1 MDAIRKKMQS
11 LKSETDSLYA
21 TIQKHEDT
29 VKDANKQNDQHEAD
43 VIKLTELRE
52 EDKNQQEATRGRMTN
67 LEWRSRGGH
76 SAS

>member
-29 VKDANKQNDQHEAD
+29 VKDANKQNG
-43 VIKLTELRE
+43 
-52 EDKNQQEATRGRMTN
+52 NFM
-67 LEWRSRGGH
+67 
-76 SAS
+76 